1 MEIYLYLP
9 PQLHSMNETNLTRL
23 VMIAVSALRNTVIFR
38 NNVGM
43 GWVGKSKRIS
53 QPITVTLQAGDVIV
67 SNARPLQA
75 GLCEGSSDLI
85 GWSVRTVTPDMV
97 GQKVAL
103 FTAIE
108 VKTNDGR
115 VSAEQLNF
123 IHRVREA
130 GGIAGLA
137 RSPQEAENLI
147 CGFTPANRI

>member
-1 MEIYLYLP
+1 MEIYLYLRP
-9 PQLHSMNETNLTRL
+9 NHLLMNETNLTRL

-43 GWVGKSKRIS
+43 GWVGKSKRIT
-53 QPITVTLQAGDVIV
+53 QPITVTLQPGDVIV

-85 GWSVRTVTPDMV
+85 GWSVRTVTQDMV
-97 GQKVAL
+97 GRKVAL

-108 VKTNDGR
+108 VKTKDGR
-115 VSAEQLNF
+115 ASYEQINF
-123 IHRVREA
+123 IQKVREA
-130 GGIAGLA
+130 GGIAGIA

-147 CGFTPANRI
+147 CGFNQANRF